1 MNLASRVRPA
11 WTDGPS
17 MHAFWVAT
25 EETPEWIATRIA
37 TLFSAL
43 GSLCG
48 VTTWTTFKGDRWDG
62 SLDNLTEIVRRFVVR
77 DRPTAA
83 DPDGEAIPEEGY
95 SPTVSG
101 SGSGITVKVRVRA
114 GSIAL
119 ARQLPVHT
127 LLIDL
132 QETVPGSLTAVLG
145 DAACEAVAQWH
156 PAMFVLSDRPVRRA
170 ARRGGWKIDIG
181 YRTWVSSEVGTVNRA
196 TDGLTVTAL
205 VGGTLISAPDE
216 WPAERVVSAMV
227 ETLAANGLDEV
238 PH

>member
-1 MNLASRVRPA
+1 MASRVRPA

-17 MHAFWVAT
+17 IYAFWVAT
-25 EETPEWIATRIA
+25 EETPEWIASRIA

-48 VTTWTTFKGDRWDG
+48 VSAWTTFKGDRWDG
-62 SLDNLTEIVRRFVVR
+62 SLDNLAEIVRRFVVR

-95 SPTVSG
+95 SPTFSG

-114 GSIAL
+114 GSKAL
-119 ARQLPVHT
+119 ATQLPVHT

-156 PAMFVLSDRPVRRA
+156 PSMFVLSDRPVRRA

-181 YRTWVSSEVGTVNRA
+181 YRTWVSSEVGATNRVA
-196 TDGLTVTAL
+196 EGLSAAEL
-205 VGGTLISAPDE
+205 AGGTLISAPDD
-216 WPAERVVSAMV
+216 WSAERVVTAMT